1 MAWGHFTM
9 SREVMFGCHNW
20 SQELLLASLEIRGQ
34 GFCNR
39 GIGELPTTKK
49 IQSNMSR
56 VQADNDF
63 I

>member
-1 MAWGHFTM
+1 M
-9 SREVMFGCHNW
+9 SREVMFGCRNW
-20 SQELLLASLEIRGQ
+20 IQELLLASLEIRGQ
-34 GFCNR
+34 GCCNR
-39 GIGELPTTKK
+39 GIGQLPTTKK